1 MKYMTNLPRIFLALA
16 AAAFVLAP
24 AWTIAAPL
32 ESAIPAGRT
41 GKLQIRIEVGHG
53 KGQASR
59 RSMEMELK
67 MVSEQTAAAHML
79 QDGMDEDLQAQAEH
93 RNAVG
98 HMIESGSDT
107 FAPLQGVD
115 LSSCSRDEGSPE
127 CARAMRAMQEATANM
142 NRLSEQVKEKEAAG
156 PALTS
161 QNRYQSW
168 STSFERGCGTLVA
181 RMNVAGAPAE
191 IRMPE
196 NDSVDARVKTCGT
209 MLVIDRRARQVTL
222 AIKPANVTFPVKGK
236 YKGVDFLDFIDLE
249 EDAGA
254 ESSRIS
260 NSLTIRKA
268 PIKGSETAFAGSK
281 TYRSPRG
288 VVTTVQWE
296 FGQDR

>member
-1 MKYMTNLPRIFLALA
+1 MNHVTNLPRIYPALV
-16 AAAFVLAP
+16 AAAFVLAT
-24 AWTIAAPL
+24 AWANAAPL
-32 ESAIPAGRT
+32 ESAIPAGRS
-41 GKLQIRIEVGHG
+41 GKLHIKIEVAHG
-53 KGQASR
+53 KAQASR

-67 MVSEQTAAAHML
+67 LVSEQTAAAHML
-79 QDGMDEDLQAQAEH
+79 QDGMDEDLQAQADH

-98 HMIESGSDT
+98 HMIGSGSDS

-115 LSSCSRDEGSPE
+115 LSSCNRDEGSPE
-127 CARAMRAMQEATANM
+127 CARTMRAMQEATANM
-142 NRLSEQVKEKEAAG
+142 NRLSEQVKAKEAAA

-161 QNRYQSW
+161 QNRYQQW

-181 RMNVAGAPAE
+181 RMNMPGVPAE

-209 MLVIDRRARQVTL
+209 MLVIDRRARQATL
-222 AIKPANVTFPVKGK
+222 AIKPANLTFPVKGK
-236 YKGVDFLDFIDLE
+236 YKGADFLDFIDLE

-268 PIKGSETAFAGSK
+268 PIKGSEKAFSGSK

-296 FGQDR
+296 FVQD